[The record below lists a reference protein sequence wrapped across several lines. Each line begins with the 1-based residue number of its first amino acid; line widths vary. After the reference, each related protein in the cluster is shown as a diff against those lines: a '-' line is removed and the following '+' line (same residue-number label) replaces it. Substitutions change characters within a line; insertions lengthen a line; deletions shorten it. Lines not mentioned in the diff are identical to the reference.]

1 MIRRLFIYL
10 LLGLPL
16 SATAR
21 LAEPLHPQQKAQVT
35 ADLADIRQRGE
46 LRVLINQSRHSSAE
60 VKGQVLGIELQRV
73 HSFVQYLSRDTQR
86 PLRLRLIP
94 KAKEQLLAALERGE
108 GDLLA
113 PGELLDIQGDQQI
126 SPTRATE
133 AQVPMVLVSRQGS
146 RRYRRLEELAGQ
158 NLPLPR
164 GSAAA
169 EAVRQLNEQLV
180 QRKLP
185 PLLIEWVDGSLAVED
200 VLEMVQAGIY
210 PFSVVEQSIAER
222 WVKVLPK
229 LRVERHLQVG
239 RRSDMHWWVRR
250 DARMLLAKADRFLQG
265 YTPAGDRDAAFVRL
279 NRRAYRVHYPLARS
293 DRQRLE
299 RVRGVLQRHAQQVD
313 LDWLSLAALAFKE
326 SSLNPNAR
334 GANGASGLMQITKT
348 AAQSVGISNINTLEG
363 NVQASSRYMAM
374 LRRRFFASAQ
384 IAEPERLAFTL
395 AAYSM
400 GPQRVQSLRAEARR
414 RGLNSNQWFFQ
425 VERVAM
431 EQMGLASV
439 SYVSSV
445 NKYHQAFVRER
456 YSLDGQLSSKKK
468 NQSIY

>member
-10 LLGLPL
+10 LLWLPL
-16 SATAR
+16 PVCAR
-21 LAEPLHPQQKAQVT
+21 LGEPLHPEHGAQVT

-60 VKGQVLGIELQRV
+60 VKGQALGVELQRV
-73 HSFVQYLSRDTQR
+73 RSFVQYLNRDSQR

-94 KAKEQLLAALERGE
+94 KAKEQLLAALQRGE

-113 PGELLDIQGDQQI
+113 PGELLSVQGQQHVT
-126 SPTRATE
+126 PTRATE
-133 AQVPMVLVSRQGS
+133 AQVPMVLVTRQGT
-146 RRYRRLEELAGQ
+146 RRYRRLEQLAGR
-158 NLPLPR
+158 NLTLPR

-169 EAVRQLNEQLV
+169 EAVRQLNQQLG
-180 QRKLP
+180 QRKLA
-185 PLLIEWVDGSLAVED
+185 PLLIEWVDSSLAVED

-210 PFSVVEQSIAER
+210 PVSAVEQPIAER
-222 WVKVLPK
+222 WTKVLPK

-239 RRSDMHWWVRR
+239 ARSDMHWWVRR
-250 DARMLLAKADRFLQG
+250 DAPMLLAKANRFLQG
-265 YTPAGDRDAAFVRL
+265 YAPAGDHDAAFVRL
-279 NRRAYRVHYPLARS
+279 NRRAYRVHYPLARA

-299 RVRGVLQRHAQQVD
+299 KVRSVLQRHAQQAD
-313 LDWLSLAALAFKE
+313 LDWLNLAAVAYKE
-326 SSLNPNAR
+326 SSLNPAAR
-334 GANGASGLMQITKT
+334 GANGATGLMQITRP
-348 AAQSVGISNINTLEG
+348 AAQSVGVSNINNLEG
-363 NVQASSRYMAM
+363 NVQASSRYLAM

-384 IAEPERLAFTL
+384 IADPERLAFAL

-414 RGLNSNQWFFQ
+414 RGLNANQWFFQ

-431 EQMGLASV
+431 EQMGLAAV

-445 NKYHQAFVRER
+445 NKYRLAFVRER
-456 YSLDGQLSSKKK
+456 YSLDAPEQRRK
-468 NQSIY
+468 